1 MDEEGSNKIMEFSD
15 TGRIADYFSNYN
27 LRLQSILNNLI
38 WDKAVLLAQDV
49 RNCWATDKQIF
60 LCGNGGSAA
69 NAMHIANDFIY
80 GIATRTKSKRGLKVV
95 ALPANQ
101 SVLTCLGNDIGYE
114 NIFSYQLS
122 SLGKKNDLLMVLSGS
137 GNSPNIVNAILE
149 AKRIG
154 MKSYALLGFN
164 GGRCKDIAD
173 VPLHFPINDMQIAED
188 IQLVIGH
195 MIMQWLRDNPVI
207 ENGV

>member
-1 MDEEGSNKIMEFSD
+1 MDFSD
-15 TGRIADYFSNYN
+15 TDRIADCFLNYN
-27 LRLQSILNNLI
+27 LRLQSVLLNTA
-38 WDKAVLLAQDV
+38 WDKVALLAQDV
-49 RNCWATDKQIF
+49 RKCWLSNRQVF

-69 NAMHIANDFIY
+69 NAMHIANDFLY
-80 GIATRTKSKRGLKVV
+80 GIAIRTKSKRGLRVV

-122 SLGKKNDLLMVLSGS
+122 SLGGENDLLIALSGS

-154 MKSYALLGFN
+154 MKSYALLGFS

-173 VPLHFPINDMQIAED
+173 VPLHFPVDDMQISED
-188 IQLVIGH
+188 IQLIIGH
-195 MIMQWLRDNPVI
+195 MVMQWLKDNPLPEESV
-207 ENGV
+207 

>member
-1 MDEEGSNKIMEFSD
+1 MDFLD
-15 TGRIADYFSNYN
+15 AGRIVDCFLNYN
-27 LRLQSILNNLI
+27 LRLQSVLNSII

-69 NAMHIANDFIY
+69 NAIHIANDFLY
-80 GIATRTKSKRGLKVV
+80 GIATRTKSKRGLKVI

-122 SLGKKNDLLMVLSGS
+122 SLGRENDLLIALSGS

-154 MKSYALLGFN
+154 MRSYALLGFR
-164 GGRCKDIAD
+164 GGRCKNIVD
-173 VPLHFPINDMQIAED
+173 VPLHFPVDDMQISED
-188 IQLVIGH
+188 IQLIIGH
-195 MIMQWLRDNPVI
+195 MVMQWLKDNPVH
-207 ENGV
+207 ERNV